1 MGEGP
6 RRRCCGGQCLCGG
19 KIGSELGGGGGPV
32 SEAVEQAPGSVPG
45 AGQRRLVL
53 VFEDRIERR
62 AAGRQFGVHQQRGAE
77 QFGTEPAGD
86 GVRQPGGVDRPDRRE
101 RR

>member
-53 VFEDRIERR
+53 
-62 AAGRQFGVHQQRGAE
+62 QFGVHQQRGAE